1 MTAFGNLAEQ
11 FVRSAAS
18 APLAFTT
25 RPSGSNGRTPAPY
38 LVNFYALDGSVELT
52 AMMGDGPATLT
63 GGVGGWQE
71 EVRHGAAP
79 VTWWDAPAAYRQSI
93 PLMFYGSAS
102 QEGAIQ
108 ALYRLARP
116 GPHGRP
122 PPAVMIA
129 GQAIWRA
136 DIVWVIEGI
145 DPGTKVRRRASD
157 GQVTRHDFTVRLLQY
172 GETKIQD
179 IPFERTIEGASTV
192 TLALIDPD
200 GELLDSGLFSAAVD
214 IELPSPSAIVQPPP
228 GPPVPTGESLGY
240 RLVSIKTA
248 GAILSL
254 EFEDRE
260 VSAVRAHKEDP
271 ARLPRRRDA
280 RRVHPQPRAR
290 RQLAA
295 HPLLVA

>member
-172 GETKIQD
+172 GETKVVV
-179 IPFERTIEGASTV
+179 ER
-192 TLALIDPD
+192 
-200 GELLDSGLFSAAVD
+200 
-214 IELPSPSAIVQPPP
+214 SPSRRAAGKGQQRTSAGRGVTTYRVRRGDTLPKIAARKEVYGDADQWKRLASANHIRDPRSLVV
-228 GPPVPTGESLGY
+228 GSVLKVPRG
-240 RLVSIKTA
+240 
-248 GAILSL
+248 
-254 EFEDRE
+254 
-260 VSAVRAHKEDP
+260 
-271 ARLPRRRDA
+271 
-280 RRVHPQPRAR
+280 
-290 RQLAA
+290 
-295 HPLLVA
+295 